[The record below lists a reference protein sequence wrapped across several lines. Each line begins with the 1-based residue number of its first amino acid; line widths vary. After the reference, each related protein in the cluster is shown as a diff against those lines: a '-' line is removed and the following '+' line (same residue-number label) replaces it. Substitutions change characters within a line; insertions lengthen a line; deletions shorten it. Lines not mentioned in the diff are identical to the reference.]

1 MSKKTK
7 RAADM
12 TVQNSLTKVLFLDSE
27 CICLRCF
34 LNNFFTILIVEQLV
48 NEDQNCLDIKEV
60 ELPRKKSLLVA
71 SNNQIF
77 ELLQFNEGHRSWF
90 LNEAVASNGKIYLT
104 SKVDPLF
111 IFLQFLERDCT
122 KQAQPLEQIMDGE
135 ARMFT
140 EVLKMEQMRLVAD
153 QKGPDD
159 LKAFKFNEDK
169 TLSWLKKK
177 FTMIKSSL
185 RQQKVISTGSSSMNF
200 VKSSLEEEDI
210 DEDAIA
216 EAALGIIS
224 EYISLELIEKLDN
237 FYGISEKTKEPATQK
252 RKSEAGLN
260 ESDKKRI
267 KMEEQENLPEEPAKN
282 VKAVPKVTTKSK
294 ALEKAAKGSKAISS
308 FFTKK

>member
-1 MSKKTK
+1 MS
-7 RAADM
+7 AD
-12 TVQNSLTKVLFLDSE
+12 Q
-27 CICLRCF
+27 I
-34 LNNFFTILIVEQLV
+34 
-48 NEDQNCLDIKEV
+48 LDIKEI
-60 ELPRKKSLLVA
+60 ELPRKKSMFIY

-77 ELLQFNEGHRSWF
+77 ELLQFSEGHRSWF
-90 LNEAVASNGKIYLT
+90 LDETVASNGKIYLT
-104 SKVDPLF
+104 SRVDPLF

-122 KQAQPLEQIMDGE
+122 KQAQPLDQILDGE
-135 ARMFT
+135 AKVFT
-140 EVLKMEQMRLVAD
+140 EVLTMDQMRLVAD

-159 LKAFKFNEDK
+159 LKAFKFNEGK

-185 RQQKVISTGSSSMNF
+185 RQQNIISTGSSSMNF
-200 VKSSLEEEDI
+200 VKSSLEMEEV

-224 EYISLELIEKLDN
+224 EYISLDLIEKLDN
-237 FYGISEKTKEPATQK
+237 FYCISEKSKEPATQK

-267 KMEEQENLPEEPAKN
+267 KIEEQENLPEEPTKN
-282 VKAVPKVTTKSK
+282 IKAAPKVTTKAK